1 MNIANSFNLPT
12 KEFEAQY
19 KNHLSGFRDWNQISH
34 ADEWMLFPDNIGK
47 RLSIDEVALSNGELY
62 TIVTNKQAKGG
73 KGSIVAMAHGTKS
86 SEIQPILNMIVKE
99 RRMMVEE
106 ITMDMANY
114 MDVITSGSFPGAVQV
129 IDRFHV
135 QKIISDAVQEI
146 RIELR
151 KKAIKEENELFK
163 QARDEHRRYRLTEFK
178 NGDTKKQLLAR
189 SRYLLFKSRSKWTDN
204 QRRRADILFE
214 EFPEIKN
221 AYDLSMM
228 FRLFYENSTNKLDA
242 KIFLNK
248 WYGKIKEKNIESFN
262 IAAETIYL
270 HETTIL
276 NYFNNR
282 STNASA
288 ESFNAKLKAFRSIV
302 RGVRDLKFHLF
313 RVAKLYA

>member
-1 MNIANSFNLPT
+1 L
-12 KEFEAQY
+12 QY
-19 KNHLSGFRDWNQISH
+19 KNHLSGFKDWDQISH

-47 RLSIDEVALSNGELY
+47 RLSIDEVALSNGELF

-73 KGSIVAMAHGTKS
+73 KGAIVAMAHGTKS
-86 SEIQPILNMIVKE
+86 SEIQPILNKVSEEK
-99 RRMMVEE
+99 RMTVEE

-114 MDVITSGSFPGAVQV
+114 MDIITGGSFPKAVQV
-129 IDRFHV
+129 IDRFHA
-135 QKIISDAVQEI
+135 QKIVSDAVQEI

-151 KKAIKEENELFK
+151 KRAIKEENEALK
-163 QARDEHRRYRLTEFK
+163 QARAEHRRYRLIEFK

-189 SRYLLFKSRSKWTDN
+189 SRYLLFKARSKWTDN

-228 FRLFYENSTNKLDA
+228 FRSFYEHNSNQSDA
-242 KIFLNK
+242 KTFLNK
-248 WYGKIKEKNIESFN
+248 WYEKIREKNIESFN

-270 HETTIL
+270 HEATIL